1 MENNIARW
9 YCSIWYCDV

>member
-9 YCSIWYCDV
+9 YCSIWYCGV